1 MQTLQDFQTF
11 VIMAVPTVILVVAAL
26 TSIL

>member
-11 VIMAVPTVILVVAAL
+11 VIMAVPTVIVVVAAL